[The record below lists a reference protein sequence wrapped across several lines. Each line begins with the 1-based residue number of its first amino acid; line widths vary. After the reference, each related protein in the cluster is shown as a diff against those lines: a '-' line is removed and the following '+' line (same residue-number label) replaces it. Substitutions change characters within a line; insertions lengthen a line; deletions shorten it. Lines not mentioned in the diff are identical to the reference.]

1 MEAPATGYPNN
12 MTVMGFASNAEPGS
26 KPAHQPVASWLK
38 RVVYGTKISSLQQ
51 WYFQKAGFEACVSY
65 FWPPTMR
72 PDLIKQYD
80 CRKALPIRV
89 FFPSDY
95 DQTSPQTLP
104 TLFTIHGGG
113 FCIGVPDDDDAWN
126 RTFADVN
133 GALVIALH
141 YWKAPWAPWP
151 QALHDLEALF
161 LAAVGDESL
170 PIDKSRVALGGFS
183 AGGNLALCLSQI
195 PSVRGHASAAPKA
208 VVPVYPPTDF
218 ATPTA
223 SKRDRRPYKVGKLPG
238 IRGSRRDFV
247 LEFADVFNWS
257 YIPYGTDLRD
267 PLVSPLYAGRGDL
280 PANVCV
286 VAAEL
291 DYLAYEAWELTCKLG
306 GRPRDPPAGGFVGR
320 AEPAPAGRA
329 QDLELTDERF
339 SWEAADARGS
349 VKWLLVPDVIHAF
362 DMHEMGAAQLDAA
375 SAREGNAKAV
385 KVITVVG
392 EWLRRTAWK

>member
-1 MEAPATGYPNN
+1 MEDPTTGYPSA
-12 MTVMGFASNAEPGS
+12 MATMGFTKNAETGS
-26 KPAHQPVASWLK
+26 PVHQPVASWLK

-65 FWPPTMR
+65 FWPRAMR

-80 CRKALPIRV
+80 CRRALPIRI

-126 RTFADVN
+126 RTFADLN
-133 GALVIALH
+133 GVLVIALH

-151 QALHDLEALF
+151 HALHDLEALF
-161 LAAVGDESL
+161 LAAVADESL
-170 PIDKSRVALGGFS
+170 PIDRSRVALGGFS
-183 AGGNLALCLSQI
+183 AGGNLALCLSQM
-195 PSVRGHASAAPKA
+195 PSVRDHATAAPKA

-218 ATPTA
+218 ATPLE

-247 LEFADVFNWS
+247 LDFADVFDWS
-257 YIPYGTDLRD
+257 YIPYGTDLRN
-267 PLVSPLYAGRGDL
+267 PLVSPLYAGRDEL
-280 PANVCV
+280 PANVCI

-291 DYLAYEAWELTCKLG
+291 DYLAYEALELACKLG
-306 GRPRDPPAGGFVGR
+306 GRARPTDAAVGR
-320 AEPAPAGRA
+320 PETAPAGRA
-329 QDLELTDERF
+329 QELELADERF

-362 DMHEMGAAQLDAA
+362 DMHEMGTVQMDAA
-375 SAREGNAKAV
+375 SAREGDAKAV
-385 KVITVVG
+385 KVMGVVG